1 MSILMTGCSKKASYD
16 DYEKVSMTASWTYNY
31 GSVEELS
38 KASDIVAVVK
48 ITDSE
53 CKKISD
59 IPLTTFDAQVKQ
71 LICGNDEKEIKITMT
86 GGIDKTEKKIY
97 ELDDD
102 PLMQINDE
110 YLIFSNKNSDGTYT
124 TLSGSQG
131 RFEIEGNSV
140 YSLNKSNAQ
149 VKKAN
154 VGSNI
159 KVSGEDKETFI
170 KSIRAY
176 TR

>member
-1 MSILMTGCSKKASYD
+1 M
-16 DYEKVSMTASWTYNY
+16 
-31 GSVEELS
+31 
-38 KASDIVAVVK
+38 
-48 ITDSE
+48 
-53 CKKISD
+53 
-59 IPLTTFDAQVKQ
+59 TTFDAQVKQ

-86 GGIDKTEKKIY
+86 DGIDKTEKKIY

-110 YLIFSNKNSDGTYT
+110 YLIFANKNSDGTYT

-131 RFEIEGNSV
+131 RFEIEGNCV
-140 YSLNKSNAQ
+140 YILNKSNAQ

-176 TR
+176 TH

>member
-1 MSILMTGCSKKASYD
+1 MAGGGDAKVAAKTVLEEFKK
-16 DYEKVSMTASWTYNY
+16 K
-31 GSVEELS
+31 G
-38 KASDIVAVVK
+38 K
-48 ITDSE
+48 TDNTIE
-53 CKKISD
+53 ATI
-59 IPLTTFDAQVKQ
+59 
-71 LICGNDEKEIKITMT
+71 
-86 GGIDKTEKKIY
+86 KKIY

-110 YLIFSNKNSDGTYT
+110 YLIFANKNSDGTYT

-131 RFEIEGNSV
+131 RFEIEGNRV

-176 TR
+176 TH